1 MSWSM
6 VVGHKSKIS
15 GSHVV
20 RRLTSMDQS
29 RVELVT
35 KQWDTIADLSH
46 PHRPPCHHIS
56 KFPNALRNNF
66 PQNGH
71 FHIADHGRGEPAQA
85 ESRLILLRLGDLKQR
100 SDFIVSLVQQS
111 RHSPVWKLLR
121 VATVASWGWNVG
133 AVMASFRVPHNYK
146 WSRANNK
153 TYKIVTFYID
163 FCQWASSALARR

>member
-1 MSWSM
+1 MPQKSDLRFPCCETSDEHGSERSGAGDQTM
-6 VVGHKSKIS
+6 GHN
-15 GSHVV
+15 
-20 RRLTSMDQS
+20 S
-29 RVELVT
+29 RPLP
-35 KQWDTIADLSH
+35 

-100 SDFIVSLVQQS
+100 SDFIVSLDQQS

-163 FCQWASSALARR
+163 FCQWASSAPARR